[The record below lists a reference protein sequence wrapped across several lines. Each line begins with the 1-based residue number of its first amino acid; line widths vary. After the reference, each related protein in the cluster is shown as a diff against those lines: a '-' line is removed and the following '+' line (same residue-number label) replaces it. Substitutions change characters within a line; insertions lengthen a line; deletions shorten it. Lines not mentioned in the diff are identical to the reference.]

1 MSSSQQKD
9 HLRRDRPRQPLAIR
23 AWLSV
28 IRTYQ
33 TCTRLLT
40 ERLRTLDL
48 TVAQH
53 ETLANLLVE
62 DGVSQQTLAAR
73 LLVTKGNLTG
83 LLNRLAERGLIERRP
98 DPSDGRVNLIV
109 LTAAGRALATEAD
122 GLQRTYVAEMVS
134 PLNEPQQTD
143 LYAMMKAIEAQLHTM
158 DEAR

>member
-1 MSSSQQKD
+1 MSSSQPRAHSQG
-9 HLRRDRPRQPLAIR
+9 DRPRQPLSIR
-23 AWLSV
+23 AWLAV

-53 ETLANLLVE
+53 ETLAHLLIE
-62 DGVSQQTLAAR
+62 DSISQQALAQR

-98 DPSDGRVNLIV
+98 DSSDGRVNLIV
-109 LTAAGRALATEAD
+109 LTAAGRALATQAD
-122 GLQRTYVAEMVS
+122 VLQRTYVGEMVS
-134 PLNEPQQTD
+134 PLSEPQQTD
-143 LYAMMKAIEAQLHTM
+143 LHAMMKAIEAQLHTM
-158 DEAR
+158 DR

>member
-1 MSSSQQKD
+1 MSGSQQTD
-9 HLRRDRPRQPLAIR
+9 VFPSNRPRQPLSIR

-53 ETLANLLVE
+53 ETLAHLLIE

-122 GLQRTYVAEMVS
+122 ALQRAYVGEMVS
-134 PLNEPQQTD
+134 PLDEAQQTD
-143 LYAMMKAIEAQLHTM
+143 LHAMMKAIEAQLHAM

>member
-1 MSSSQQKD
+1 DMPGSPSRVRPQD
-9 HLRRDRPRQPLAIR
+9 PRPRQPLSIR
-23 AWLSV
+23 AWLAV

-53 ETLANLLVE
+53 ETLAHLLVE
-62 DGVSQQTLAAR
+62 DHVSQQTLAAR

-83 LLNRLAERGLIERRP
+83 LLNRLAERGLIERQP
-98 DPSDGRVNLIV
+98 DPSDRRVNRIV

-122 GLQRTYVAEMVS
+122 ALQRAYVAEMVS
-134 PLNEPQQTD
+134 PLTETQQTD
-143 LYAMMKAIEAQLHTM
+143 LHAMMRAIETQLHAM
-158 DEAR
+158 DEA